1 MTVWD
6 QKGKYNIW
14 RFVEKIT
21 KKKPYNY
28 VYVYLAS
35 KIYKQSVICV
45 YWVMSLKRRWIHE
58 KMFNT
63 VITRREEGFK

>member
-1 MTVWD
+1 MTVWA
-6 QKGKYNIW
+6 QKGKNNIW
-14 RFVEKIT
+14 MFVEK
-21 KKKPYNY
+21 KKKKHNY
-28 VYVYLAS
+28 VYVCLAS

>member
-1 MTVWD
+1 M
-6 QKGKYNIW
+6 
-14 RFVEKIT
+14 FV
-21 KKKPYNY
+21 KKKKKKHNY

-45 YWVMSLKRRWIHE
+45 YWVMSLKRWIHK